1 MKHYVYFKYQS
12 AVLYFISFPHFFP
25 SFPFSSLNDSWLAE
39 FSRILLP
46 PSICILLWVCCLS
59 DLHFAFFNFFH
70 WLLFL
75 KRRATEKTHRS
86 GRNEKKE
93 IDRKIDIIKE
103 RNGVAHSTQLKLLFF
118 IYLRKLSHCIH
129 EDSLLLQALS
139 AACIPTKSA

>member
-12 AVLYFISFPHFFP
+12 AVFFFISFPHFSP
-25 SFPFSSLNDSWLAE
+25 LSFPFSSLNDSWLAE

-86 GRNEKKE
+86 GRKEKKE
-93 IDRKIDIIKE
+93 IERDRCMKKE
-103 RNGVAHSTQLKLLFF
+103 RRGSIFHAVKATFS

-129 EDSLLLQALS
+129 EDSFLLQALS